1 MKVFISWSG
10 TRSKALAVAL
20 KEWLPLILQHAK
32 PWVSDKDISAGERW
46 AQAIAGEL
54 ESSNFGILCITPENL
69 RSEWI
74 MFEAGALSKSMLDA
88 KVIPLLFGLELSDLS
103 GPLSQFQALKV
114 DQTGLM
120 GVLKAINAVAD
131 VSIKADDSTIDQLV
145 PALWQILQE
154 KLDAIQSKQVTEKHM
169 RPQTEILEELV
180 TQVRGLGSRMRDFD
194 PEMMERDIL
203 YNDSRYRDFDPR
215 MFDEMM
221 HTVMDSRENDMS
233 LLLLAGFVRDRMPWL
248 AEVLV
253 ESHRELKTASVEEA
267 RDIGQ
272 NLMRIV
278 KYTTRGPFGQKMMN
292 RGKSGHMMMMELPHL
307 VDRAISFRINS
318 REPINNSEPKDSAAR
333 IISESLESDKSEGG
347 TSPKKR

>member
-20 KEWLPLILQHAK
+20 KEWLPLILQYAK

-114 DQTGLM
+114 DQNGLM
-120 GVLKAINAVAD
+120 GILKAINAVAD
-131 VSIKADDSTIDQLV
+131 VGIKADDSTIDQLV
-145 PALWQILQE
+145 PALWSKLQE
-154 KLDAIQSKQVTEKHM
+154 KLDAIPTKQVSEKHM

-194 PEMMERDIL
+194 PEMMDRDVRYL
-203 YNDSRYRDFDPR
+203 DSKYREFDPR
-215 MFDEMM
+215 MLDEMM
-221 HTVMDSRENDMS
+221 HMVLDSRDNDMS

-272 NLMRIV
+272 NLMRVV
-278 KYTTRGPFGQKMMN
+278 KYTTRGPFSEKMMG
-292 RGKSGHMMMMELPHL
+292 RSKSGHMLMMELPQL
-307 VDRAISFRINS
+307 IDRAVSNRILMRESLSEMDFKESASSILSKAAESINS
-318 REPINNSEPKDSAAR
+318 ETGNSV
-333 IISESLESDKSEGG
+333 
-347 TSPKKR
+347 KKR